1 MTFMYQMGYNTPR
14 LISVFGLV
22 DGCLST
28 KSRLNTENIKEFGT
42 RLDRSMP
49 SAILMLLS
57 TTTVIYGIIDDEGDP
72 MCHRSSW
79 TYFGF
84 ETTIRTKTTTK
95 QHGTNDKMTAGKTF
109 VTYGPARAYTDTVEQ
124 LRVALKVKVKK

>member
-1 MTFMYQMGYNTPR
+1 MYQMGYNTPR

-57 TTTVIYGIIDDEGDP
+57 TTTVIYGIIDDEGDL
-72 MCHRSSW
+72 MCHRSS
-79 TYFGF
+79 
-84 ETTIRTKTTTK
+84 
-95 QHGTNDKMTAGKTF
+95 
-109 VTYGPARAYTDTVEQ
+109 
-124 LRVALKVKVKK
+124 